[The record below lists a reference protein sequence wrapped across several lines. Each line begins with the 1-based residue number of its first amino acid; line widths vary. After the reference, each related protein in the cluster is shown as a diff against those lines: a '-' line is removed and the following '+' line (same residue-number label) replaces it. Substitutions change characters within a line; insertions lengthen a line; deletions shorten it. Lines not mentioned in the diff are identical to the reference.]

1 MKNKKL
7 QCRLRIGEVLLN
19 IFPYGPDEIIKG
31 EVNYT
36 FKDFNEDLITFLK
49 LEFGDNYHQK
59 TFDFISTLFI
69 SQLNG
74 LVQCDDTH
82 LKLIEAF
89 QDERTILQAVFM
101 RTFTEQ
107 IELGVPK
114 STAIKITN
122 GLYQTARK
130 SI

>member
-1 MKNKKL
+1 M
-7 QCRLRIGEVLLN
+7 N
-19 IFPYGPDEIIKG
+19 IFPYRPVEIIKG

-36 FKDFNEDLITFLK
+36 FKDFNEDLIAFLK
-49 LEFGDNYHQK
+49 LEFGDNYHPK

-74 LVQCDDTH
+74 LVQSDDTH
-82 LKLIEAF
+82 LELVEAF
-89 QDERTILQAVFM
+89 QNEITILQAVFM
-101 RTFTEQ
+101 KTFTEQ
-107 IELGVPK
+107 IEHGVPQ

>member
-1 MKNKKL
+1 ML
-7 QCRLRIGEVLLN
+7 S
-19 IFPYGPDEIIKG
+19 IFPYEPDEIIKG

-36 FKDFNEDLITFLK
+36 FKEFNEDLIALLK
-49 LEFGDNYHQK
+49 LEFGGNYHKK

-74 LVQCDDTH
+74 LVQSDDTH
-82 LKLIEAF
+82 LKLVEAF
-89 QDERTILQAVFM
+89 QDEITILQAVFM

-107 IELGVPK
+107 IKHGVPK